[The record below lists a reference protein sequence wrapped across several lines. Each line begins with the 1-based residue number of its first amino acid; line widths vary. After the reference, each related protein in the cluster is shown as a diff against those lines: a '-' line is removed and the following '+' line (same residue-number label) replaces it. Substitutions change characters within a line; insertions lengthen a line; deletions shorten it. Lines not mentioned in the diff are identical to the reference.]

1 MTTQHQ
7 QHRAPRPWLDDL
19 PGMDWIRRNKLTAG
33 LIGGAI
39 ALIVIALIVIALIVI
54 AASSGSSVAH
64 PVKAPATAP
73 AASGTTWVDGAA
85 NTNLNAVNA
94 GVIALTNATTKR
106 DLAAVTTAG
115 TRLAH
120 AATVAL
126 DGAMPPVDAGVYRTA
141 LGALIRAGHDAA
153 AGKLAASAPLVN
165 DGIAGLIKVTAAAN
179 APKTP

>member
-33 LIGGAI
+33 IIGGA
-39 ALIVIALIVIALIVI
+39 IALIVIALIVI

-64 PVKAPATAP
+64 PVKAPATAS
-73 AASGTTWVDGAA
+73 ATNGTTWVDGAA

-94 GVIALTNATTKR
+94 GVIALTNAKTKG
-106 DLAAVTTAG
+106 DLTAFTTAG

-126 DGAMPPVDAGVYRTA
+126 AGAMPPVDAGVYRTA

-153 AGKLAASAPLVN
+153 AGKLAAATPLVN